1 MHKAAVDRGLN
12 VVSLLCTHWHFDH
25 SGGNRTL
32 KRLLPG
38 LEVVSGET
46 DAARTPCVTRRVA
59 DLEEWNVG
67 RLTVR
72 AHHVPGHTL
81 GSTIFE
87 VASPLTTTYLLLT
100 MTLLTN
106 YLLPCSII
114 FEVASRADATI
125 APVAFTGDT
134 LFCGGCGALFEASV
148 PTLCCALCALC

>member
-67 RLTVR
+67 RLTIR

-81 GSTIFE
+81 GAPTG
-87 VASPLTTTYLLLT
+87 VRNVDCPARASGSCSRVPSGPRCLALLAPAPAACSPCARDA
-100 MTLLTN
+100 
-106 YLLPCSII
+106 LPSK
-114 FEVASRADATI
+114 ERWS
-125 APVAFTGDT
+125 G
-134 LFCGGCGALFEASV
+134 
-148 PTLCCALCALC
+148 

>member
-38 LEVVSGET
+38 LEVVSGEN

-87 VASPLTTTYLLLT
+87 VASLLTTTYYSL
-100 MTLLTN
+100 
-106 YLLPCSII
+106 
-114 FEVASRADATI
+114 
-125 APVAFTGDT
+125 
-134 LFCGGCGALFEASV
+134 
-148 PTLCCALCALC
+148 